1 MVPVSIAGKL
11 LVMME
16 IFLSFLVLVFGI
28 ANINRI
34 HVNN

>member
-1 MVPVSIAGKL
+1 

-16 IFLSFLVLVFGI
+16 VFLSFLVLVFGI

-34 HVNN
+34 HVDK